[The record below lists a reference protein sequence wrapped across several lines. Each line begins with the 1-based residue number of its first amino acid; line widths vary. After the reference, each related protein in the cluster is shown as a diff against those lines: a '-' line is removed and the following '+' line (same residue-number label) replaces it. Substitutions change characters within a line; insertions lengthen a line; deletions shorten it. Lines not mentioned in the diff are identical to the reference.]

1 MIVDKKI
8 LAVVKKSFSKF
19 DFTRLDEKCTNEAQ
33 TRMYLIEPLLEILG
47 YSRIDDRDMLT
58 EINAGWG
65 QKNDKADLG
74 LIIKGKKPE
83 IIVECKKYGK
93 KLTDKEAS
101 QLNGYFSNT
110 EGSRIGILT
119 NGIEWRFYTYLDD
132 KSKLHPNPFL
142 TFDFTEIDDVKI
154 EQFAQFHKNNADIKQ
169 IVEDAQDIFF
179 LEGFTDA
186 LTEEF
191 LNPSD
196 DFIKAIFARMVGKRL
211 SDSIKEKLRG
221 LINSNS
227 IQQALPRLMEEE
239 AKSGNVII
247 TTGEELKIYHA
258 VKTILIN
265 AIKKVDY
272 SRISYRDQKN
282 SFNIIVDDNQR
293 KLIAKITSNRDKH
306 FIEVAGNGQKMPID
320 DISCIVALNKQL
332 IEITKGYLLD

>member
-1 MIVDKKI
+1 
-8 LAVVKKSFSKF
+8 
-19 DFTRLDEKCTNEAQ
+19 
-33 TRMYLIEPLLEILG
+33 
-47 YSRIDDRDMLT
+47 
-58 EINAGWG
+58 
-65 QKNDKADLG
+65 
-74 LIIKGKKPE
+74 
-83 IIVECKKYGK
+83 
-93 KLTDKEAS
+93 
-101 QLNGYFSNT
+101 
-110 EGSRIGILT
+110 
-119 NGIEWRFYTYLDD
+119 
-132 KSKLHPNPFL
+132 
-142 TFDFTEIDDVKI
+142 
-154 EQFAQFHKNNADIKQ
+154 
-169 IVEDAQDIFF
+169 
-179 LEGFTDA
+179 
-186 LTEEF
+186 
-191 LNPSD
+191 
-196 DFIKAIFARMVGKRL
+196 MVGKRL

-306 FIEVAGNGQKMPID
+306 FIEVAGNGQKIPID